1 MDNKAEI
8 DEEGQRILA
17 LHKEALKVSLADVQ
31 AQDKQ
36 DKTVALKSLR
46 VEINTAMAHAKTIA
60 DTLIQRGPGGR
71 ELSLCFT
78 NLQYARM
85 MAGEALGEIGHKLP
99 EEYRD
104 EARPHEEGISADEAL
119 WRFGALG
126 LSELL
131 RHGLIECTQNGYVL
145 KPAIPSDKA

>member
-1 MDNKAEI
+1 MT
-8 DEEGQRILA
+8 DEEFNERAKEIIAQNEGALA
-17 LHKEALKVSLADVQ
+17 EERARVLAT
-31 AQDKQ
+31 
-36 DKTVALKSLR
+36 KTAALKSLR

-104 EARPHEEGISADEAL
+104 EAKH
-119 WRFGALG
+119 
-126 LSELL
+126 
-131 RHGLIECTQNGYVL
+131 N
-145 KPAIPSDKA
+145 